1 MNQMPIKIGLLCLTL
16 LLCCSLA
23 KASLLISAPCPIE
36 EKILN
41 VNGGTI
47 AYLNTGKGEPI
58 LLLHGLFGQKEQW
71 AELSCE
77 LASAGFQVLA
87 PDLPGYG
94 KSTGFQMNDYK
105 LERQA
110 SIMNRFITEMKIN
123 TFHLG
128 GSSMGGAIASLYAH
142 QYPSSTK
149 TLAFIG
155 GPMGVGPWSAKVKNA
170 LNQGINPFI
179 PVSME
184 QLNLE
189 MSLLFYEPP
198 VIPREIKEQ
207 LLLDYIGRNQHY
219 QQVWSIASLYGDAI
233 LKQSALLMP
242 ALIFWGADD
251 GIFELSGIHQLK
263 LKYPNN
269 KSIVI
274 QKASHLLMLE
284 KPKYIGSQYVNF
296 LRSNKIP

>member
-1 MNQMPIKIGLLCLTL
+1 MNTAPITVRLLCLAL
-16 LLCCSLA
+16 LLCSGLA
-23 KASLLISAPCPIE
+23 RASFLIGAPCPIE
-36 EKILN
+36 VKTLN
-41 VNGGTI
+41 LSGGTI
-47 AYLNTGKGEPI
+47 AYLSAGKGEPI

-77 LASAGFQVLA
+77 LALAGFKVLA

-94 KSTGFQMNDYK
+94 KSTGFQKEDYK

-110 SIMNRFITEMKIN
+110 LIMNRFITEMKIN
-123 TFHLG
+123 AFHLG

-155 GPMGVGPWSAKVKNA
+155 GPMGVGPWSAKVQNA

-207 LLLDYIGRNQHY
+207 LLADYIGRNQHY

-233 LKQSALLMP
+233 LKKSALFMP
-242 ALIFWGADD
+242 TLIFWGADD
-251 GIFELSGIHQLK
+251 GIFELSGIDRLK
-263 LKYPNN
+263 LKHPNN

-284 KPKYIGSQYVNF
+284 KPKYISSQYVEF
-296 LRSNKIP
+296 LRANIIP

>member
-1 MNQMPIKIGLLCLTL
+1 MNSVPITIRLLCLAL
-16 LLCCSLA
+16 LLCSSLA
-23 KASLLISAPCPIE
+23 KASLLIGAPCPIE
-36 EKILN
+36 VKTHNLSDGK
-41 VNGGTI
+41 V
-47 AYLNTGKGEPI
+47 AYLSAGKGEPI

-77 LASAGFQVLA
+77 LALAGFKVLA

-94 KSTGFQMNDYK
+94 KSAGFQKEDYK

-110 SIMNRFITEMKIN
+110 LIMHRFITEMKIN
-123 TFHLG
+123 AFHLG

-142 QYPSSTK
+142 QYPSSIK

-207 LLLDYIGRNQHY
+207 LLADYIGRNQHY
-219 QQVWSIASLYGDAI
+219 QQVWSVASLYGDAI
-233 LKQSALLMP
+233 LKKSALFMP
-242 ALIFWGADD
+242 TLIFWGADD
-251 GIFELSGIHQLK
+251 GIFELSGIDQLK

-284 KPKYIGSQYVNF
+284 KPKYIGSQYVEF
-296 LRSNKIP
+296 LRANIIP

>member
-1 MNQMPIKIGLLCLTL
+1 MNPTLIKIRLLCLTL
-16 LLCCSLA
+16 LLCSGLV
-23 KASLLISAPCPIE
+23 KASLLIGAPCPIE
-36 EKILN
+36 VKTLN
-41 VNGGTI
+41 VSGGTI
-47 AYLNTGKGEPI
+47 VYLSTGKGEPI

-94 KSTGFQMNDYK
+94 KSTGFQMEDYR

-110 SIMNRFITEMKIN
+110 SIMHRFVTEMKIN

-170 LNQGINPFI
+170 LHQGINPFI

-233 LKQSALLMP
+233 LEQSALLMP

-284 KPKYIGSQYVNF
+284 KPKYIGSQYIEF
-296 LRSNKIP
+296 LRANTIP

>member
-1 MNQMPIKIGLLCLTL
+1 MNPTLIKIRLLCLTL
-16 LLCCSLA
+16 LLCSGLV
-23 KASLLISAPCPIE
+23 KATLLIGVPCPIE
-36 EKILN
+36 AKTLN

-47 AYLNTGKGEPI
+47 AYLSAGKGEPI

-77 LASAGFQVLA
+77 LASAGFKVLA

-94 KSTGFQMNDYK
+94 KSTGFQMEDYK

-110 SIMNRFITEMKIN
+110 LITRLFVTGLEID
-123 TFHLG
+123 TIHLA
-128 GSSMGGAIASLYAH
+128 GSSMGGTIASLHA
-142 QYPSSTK
+142 QEYPSGTK
-149 TLAFIG
+149 SLAFIG
-155 GPMGVGPWSAKVKNA
+155 GPMGVGSWSAKVKSA
-170 LNQGINPFI
+170 LRQGINPFI

-184 QLNLE
+184 QLNFE

-198 VIPREIKEQ
+198 VIPHEIKEQ
-207 LLLDYIGRNQHY
+207 LLADYIGRNQHY
-219 QQVWSIASLYGDAI
+219 HQVWDIASHYGDTI
-233 LKQSALLMP
+233 LKQVVSLKP
-242 ALIFWGADD
+242 TLILWGADD

-263 LKYPNN
+263 LKYPKN

-284 KPKYIGSQYVNF
+284 KPKYISSQYVDF
-296 LRSNKIP
+296 LRANKIP